1 MSFQP
6 IHDTAHRQRQLA
18 LLVAHPD
25 ETPADLE
32 GALPYLIHPPGK
44 FSATA
49 RFIDFRDRTVRPMI
63 EQNPADPNLPR
74 FLAQVEAVLAWR
86 ASVPAEDRFWRADPA

>member
-6 IHDTAHRQRQLA
+6 IRDADDRQRKLA
-18 LLVAHPD
+18 LLVEHPD
-25 ETPADLE
+25 ESPAELD

-49 RFIDFRDRTVRPMI
+49 RFIAFRDRTLLAMI

-74 FLAQVEAVLAWR
+74 FLAQVEAVLTWR
-86 ASVPAEDRFWRADPA
+86 ASVPAEDRFWRIDPA